1 MDFALLSPS
10 CVLDARRHQRKF
22 IAAMRK
28 RPITVAET
36 SLFVRQAADIW
47 SDEERTEF
55 INFIALNPERGDLI
69 PHSGGVRKLRWSR
82 RGSGKRGGVR
92 VIYFYHDSGMPI
104 YLLTIYAKAVRDN
117 LSPEASR
124 AVQSLVA
131 RLKQA
136 YGR

>member
-1 MDFALLSPS
+1 M
-10 CVLDARRHQRKF
+10 H
-22 IAAMRK
+22 K

-36 SLFVRQAADIW
+36 TLFIRQAADIW

-55 INFIALNPERGDLI
+55 IDFVALHPEAGNLV
-69 PHSGGVRKLRWSR
+69 PHSGGVRKLRWGR
-82 RGSGKRGGVR
+82 RGAGKRGGVR
-92 VIYFYHDSGMPI
+92 VIYFYHDPGMPI
-104 YLLTIYAKAVRDN
+104 YLLMVYAKAVRDN

-131 RLKQA
+131 RLKRA

>member
-1 MDFALLSPS
+1 VDPDRS
-10 CVLDARRHQRKF
+10 
-22 IAAMRK
+22 AAAAGAATPERW
-28 RPITVAET
+28 P
-36 SLFVRQAADIW
+36 AADIW

-55 INFIALNPERGDLI
+55 INFIASNPEAGDLI
-69 PHSGGVRKLRWSR
+69 PQSGGVRKLRWGR

-92 VIYFYHDSGMPI
+92 VIYFYHDAGMPI

-124 AVQSLVA
+124 AVRSLME